1 MNNWKNQER
10 GGKQMKNKKNV
21 IIVIAIIVIV
31 AIGFGIFKI
40 STSYLFNENGKI
52 EDGHAQLI
60 NHIKSIENDAERKN
74 QIDYSLSQ
82 NLINQTEA
90 DELY

>member
-1 MNNWKNQER
+1 
-10 GGKQMKNKKNV
+10 MKNRKNV

-52 EDGHAQLI
+52 EDEAKFDSLI
-60 NHIKSIENDAERKN
+60 MKLIREAKKNERAE
-74 QIDYSLSQ
+74 
-82 NLINQTEA
+82 
-90 DELY
+90 

>member
-1 MNNWKNQER
+1 
-10 GGKQMKNKKNV
+10 MKNKKNV

-52 EDGHAQLI
+52 EDEAKFDSLI
-60 NHIKSIENDAERKN
+60 MKLIREAKKNERAE
-74 QIDYSLSQ
+74 
-82 NLINQTEA
+82 
-90 DELY
+90 

>member
-1 MNNWKNQER
+1 
-10 GGKQMKNKKNV
+10 MKNRKNV

-52 EDGHAQLI
+52 EDGQLFHFRNDSSEDGHTQLI

-90 DELY
+90 KELY

>member
-1 MNNWKNQER
+1 
-10 GGKQMKNKKNV
+10 MKNRKNV

-52 EDGHAQLI
+52 EDGHAQL
-60 NHIKSIENDAERKN
+60 
-74 QIDYSLSQ
+74 
-82 NLINQTEA
+82 
-90 DELY
+90 

>member
-1 MNNWKNQER
+1 
-10 GGKQMKNKKNV
+10 MKNKKNV
-21 IIVIAIIVIV
+21 IIAIAIIIIV

-60 NHIKSIENDAERKN
+60 N
-74 QIDYSLSQ
+74 
-82 NLINQTEA
+82 QTEA
-90 DELY
+90 NELY

>member
-1 MNNWKNQER
+1 MD
-10 GGKQMKNKKNV
+10 NKKNI
-21 IIVIAIIVIV
+21 IIVITIIVVI

-52 EDGHAQLI
+52 EDGHSQLI
-60 NHIKSIENDAERKN
+60 NHIKSIENDSERKS
-74 QIDYSLSQ
+74 QIEFSLRQ

-90 DELY
+90 NELY

>member
-1 MNNWKNQER
+1 
-10 GGKQMKNKKNV
+10 MKNRKNV

-52 EDGHAQLI
+52 EDGHTQLI

-74 QIDYSLSQ
+74 QIDYKKRKDKKDLWRMIKIRDFIIQ
-82 NLINQTEA
+82 IWMKM
-90 DELY
+90 